1 MSKTIQNDPYEGLAN
16 AIVLLAVKDYRVAL
30 NKLRKN
36 PRNKAA
42 LEEKESCERFFRS
55 NWYSVLTSVDPEYL
69 IQRLNEEVNA

>member
-36 PRNKAA
+36 PRNKAG
-42 LEEKESCERFFRS
+42 LEEKESCEGFFRS